1 VPLNNLSDRFYR
13 LVRVTGKELGK
24 KANLE
29 LRGARVELDR
39 SVMEKIIAPF
49 EHLLRNAIAH
59 GLEMPEVRSKAGKS
73 EIGEIVLDAKSQG
86 NDILLTLSDDGA
98 GLDFA
103 RIHQRAVELKLLEKG
118 QRASD
123 AELTQLIFLPG
134 FSTSTEITQLAG
146 RGVGMDVVKNE
157 IMSLGGRIEVASA
170 VGKGTTFTITLP
182 LTLAVTQALMI
193 NCSGRLFAI
202 PAVMVEQTQEIRPEN
217 LATLFSKDHFD
228 WQGRSFPLHMLSGL
242 LGEESKPLSGLN
254 KYPLLLL
261 KSGVAQ
267 VAVLVD
273 EVVGNREVVVKNIGP
288 QLARLAG
295 VSGATVMGNGKV
307 VLIIN
312 PVELAR
318 RHAALKAQTGAPVLE
333 IAKPKREPRVMVVD
347 DSLTVRKI
355 TSRLLVRENYEVL
368 TAKDGVDALQQL
380 QEIIPDVML
389 LDIEMP
395 RMDGF
400 ELARNI
406 RADKKLAGIPIIM
419 ITSRTAEKHRN
430 FALELGVNEYL
441 GKPYQEDEL
450 LGLIARYVKHSAI
463 H

>member
-1 VPLNNLSDRFYR
+1 
-13 LVRVTGKELGK
+13 
-24 KANLE
+24 
-29 LRGARVELDR
+29 
-39 SVMEKIIAPF
+39 
-49 EHLLRNAIAH
+49 
-59 GLEMPEVRSKAGKS
+59 
-73 EIGEIVLDAKSQG
+73 
-86 NDILLTLSDDGA
+86 
-98 GLDFA
+98 
-103 RIHQRAVELKLLEKG
+103 
-118 QRASD
+118 
-123 AELTQLIFLPG
+123 
-134 FSTSTEITQLAG
+134 
-146 RGVGMDVVKNE
+146 
-157 IMSLGGRIEVASA
+157 
-170 VGKGTTFTITLP
+170 
-182 LTLAVTQALMI
+182 
-193 NCSGRLFAI
+193 
-202 PAVMVEQTQEIRPEN
+202 VMVEQVQEIRPDN
-217 LATLFSKDHFD
+217 LAALFAKDHFE

-242 LGEESKPLSGLN
+242 LGEESKPLSGLT

-273 EVVGNREVVVKNIGP
+273 EIVGNREVVVKNIGP

-318 RHAALKAQTGAPVLE
+318 RHAALKAQPALPVME

-355 TSRLLVRENYEVL
+355 TSRLLVREHYEVL

-380 QEIIPDVML
+380 QEVMPDVML

-450 LGLIARYVKHSAI
+450 LRLIARYVKHSAL